1 MKHAT
6 LNIAIVFLLSGPL
19 AVLAETPAVP
29 VNPLDTGAA
38 QAAVE
43 SAVQPVI
50 EALPTAA
57 TAADTSMV
65 EAQSNPAD
73 AAAAAVDVSAVKA
86 AAPAA
91 ADVVELD
98 VIPLEAATAAPA
110 AADVVELDV
119 VPLEAATAAPAAA
132 DVVELD
138 VVPLEAATAAPAAV
152 DVVELDVVP
161 LEAATAAPAAGTTAA
176 GDSANPC
183 PMYGMG
189 KYRAGMGADGSDMR
203 GMKQCAGCKGK
214 GKRMEMGK
222 RHAEVVQRLD
232 MIEARMAKIE
242 AMLESLMKRT
252 SN

>member
-19 AVLAETPAVP
+19 AVLAETQAVP

-50 EALPTAA
+50 EVLPTAA
-57 TAADTSMV
+57 TAAGTAV
-65 EAQSNPAD
+65 IEAQSKP
-73 AAAAAVDVSAVKA
+73 VD

-91 ADVVELD
+91 VTTSAVKTAAPVVADVVELD
-98 VIPLEAATAAPA
+98 VIPLEAAAAAPA
-110 AADVVELDV
+110 AADVV
-119 VPLEAATAAPAAA
+119 PLK
-132 DVVELD
+132 
-138 VVPLEAATAAPAAV
+138 AATAAPAAV
-152 DVVELDVVP
+152 
-161 LEAATAAPAAGTTAA
+161 TTGA
-176 GDSANPC
+176 GDSADPC

>member
-73 AAAAAVDVSAVKA
+73 AAPAAVNPGAVKT

-98 VIPLEAATAAPA
+98 VIPLEAAAAAPA
-110 AADVVELDV
+110 VADVVELDV
-119 VPLEAATAAPAAA
+119 IPLEAAA
-132 DVVELD
+132 
-138 VVPLEAATAAPAAV
+138 
-152 DVVELDVVP
+152 
-161 LEAATAAPAAGTTAA
+161 AAPAAGTTAA
-176 GDSANPC
+176 GDSADPC

-189 KYRAGMGADGSDMR
+189 KYRASMGADGSGMR
-203 GMKQCAGCKGK
+203 GMKQCAGCKGM
-214 GKRMEMGK
+214 GKRKEMGK

-242 AMLESLMKRT
+242 AMLESLMKR
-252 SN
+252 

>member
-73 AAAAAVDVSAVKA
+73 AAPAAVNVSAVKT

-98 VIPLEAATAAPA
+98 VI
-110 AADVVELDV
+110 
-119 VPLEAATAAPAAA
+119 PLEAATAAPAAA

-176 GDSANPC
+176 GDSADPC